1 MDCSVDGVLINNIC
15 KILAKKIKDIIDT
28 KSLFADWLNNQIVC
42 DQLKFDIKVCLIKNG
57 YPLQYRQE
65 FSRKLWN
72 KLKILRRTINGM
84 VN

>member
-1 MDCSVDGVLINNIC
+1 
-15 KILAKKIKDIIDT
+15 LAKKIKDIIDT